1 MADLQP
7 SLAHLR
13 PPAADWCAMPK
24 RTRSAAPAPKS
35 TKVTSKPATSRK
47 RPAMP
52 RRTGKTLS
60 SRGVLREV
68 EPGSTVEC
76 VHCGERIKFQARMRH
91 KQVIC
96 NVYVAKRW
104 DRVEHFHAPC
114 YEEAGE
120 PYGEPDTTPPERR
133 PKSARAAEAA
143 KEADVPAEPE
153 PAGVTAS

>member
-1 MADLQP
+1 M
-7 SLAHLR
+7 
-13 PPAADWCAMPK
+13 
-24 RTRSAAPAPKS
+24 
-35 TKVTSKPATSRK
+35 
-47 RPAMP
+47 
-52 RRTGKTLS
+52 S

-76 VHCGERIKFQARMRH
+76 VHCGERVKFQAKMRH

-114 YEEAGE
+114 YDEAGE

-133 PKSARAAEAA
+133 PKSARAAETAKAEAA
-143 KEADVPAEPE
+143 KADPTERETTEAK
-153 PAGVTAS
+153 AS

>member
-1 MADLQP
+1 
-7 SLAHLR
+7 
-13 PPAADWCAMPK
+13 
-24 RTRSAAPAPKS
+24 
-35 TKVTSKPATSRK
+35 
-47 RPAMP
+47 MP

>member
-1 MADLQP
+1 
-7 SLAHLR
+7 
-13 PPAADWCAMPK
+13 MPK
-24 RTRSAAPAPKS
+24 RTRSVKMGSQADEGSPDSAAN
-35 TKVTSKPATSRK
+35 RK
-47 RPAMP
+47 RPAKE
-52 RRTGKTLS
+52 RRKTKNLS

-68 EPGSTVEC
+68 EPGSSVEC
-76 VHCGERIKFQARMRH
+76 VHCGERVKFQAKMRH

-143 KEADVPAEPE
+143 KAEAVKAETAKPE
-153 PAGVTAS
+153 TAEAKAS

>member
-1 MADLQP
+1 MAQ
-7 SLAHLR
+7 LR
-13 PPAADWCAMPK
+13 SAPADWCEMPK
-24 RTRSAAPAPKS
+24 RTRSVDKGSQMDRQSSRSATNRKQPAKTRRK
-35 TKVTSKPATSRK
+35 TKN
-47 RPAMP
+47 
-52 RRTGKTLS
+52 LS

-68 EPGSTVEC
+68 EPGSSVEC
-76 VHCGERIKFQARMRH
+76 VHCGERVKFQAKMRH

-133 PKSARAAEAA
+133 PKSARAAETAKAEAA
-143 KEADVPAEPE
+143 KVTSAASEASEAK
-153 PAGVTAS
+153 AS

>member
-1 MADLQP
+1 MAKKTRRVQP
-7 SLAHLR
+7 APHNDAGPSDT
-13 PPAADWCAMPK
+13 AATRK
-24 RTRSAAPAPKS
+24 RSAKAAPKARS
-35 TKVTSKPATSRK
+35 
-47 RPAMP
+47 
-52 RRTGKTLS
+52 LS

-76 VHCGERIKFQARMRH
+76 VHCGERVKFQAKMRH

-114 YEEAGE
+114 YTEAGE

-133 PKSARAAEAA
+133 PKSARAAEV
-143 KEADVPAEPE
+143 K
-153 PAGVTAS
+153 AS